1 MEQYKT
7 HDNKVIVTYKK
18 GRTVID
24 FDNDELAEFRA
35 KCSASINTLADAM
48 EFDGD
53 MYMRDFF
60 ALKLFIDD
68 LKWHFNFK
76 RPKDNQYHGPLI
88 AGNSPKAYYHDNS
101 DRPKKVNMGRP
112 KNKKVASGE

>member
-35 KCSASINTLADAM
+35 KCSASINALDGAM

-53 MYMRDFF
+53 MYMREFF
-60 ALKLFIDD
+60 ALKSFVEDI
-68 LKWHFNFK
+68 KWHFNFK
-76 RPKDNQYHGPLI
+76 RPKDNKYHGSLI
-88 AGNSPKAYYHDNS
+88 AGNSPKAYYHDNT
-101 DRPKKVNMGRP
+101 DRPKKINKGRP
-112 KNKKVASGE
+112 KKGVNDAN